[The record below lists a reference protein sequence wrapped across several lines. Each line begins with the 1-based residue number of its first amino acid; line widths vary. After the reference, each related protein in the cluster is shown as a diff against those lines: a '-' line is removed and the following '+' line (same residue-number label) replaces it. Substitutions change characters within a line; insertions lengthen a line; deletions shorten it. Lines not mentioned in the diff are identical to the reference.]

1 MKVLA
6 LGGSGG
12 MWRFAV
18 ETSMNFDK
26 VSEIIVGDINAD
38 AAIAFADSMNN
49 KVSGIVIGR
58 SLTKGNIRDNI
69 QKLINHLDEW

>member
-58 SLTKGNIRDNI
+58 SLTKGNIKKNI
-69 QKLINHLDEW
+69 QKLINHLVEW